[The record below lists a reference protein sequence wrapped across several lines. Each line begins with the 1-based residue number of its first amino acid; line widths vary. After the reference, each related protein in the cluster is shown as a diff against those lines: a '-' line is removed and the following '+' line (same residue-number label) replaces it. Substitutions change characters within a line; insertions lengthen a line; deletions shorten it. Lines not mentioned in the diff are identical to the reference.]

1 MKPRT
6 TAISWALG
14 GSLAILATG
23 LVAVAQPATDSMPKA
38 FGGKEDVA
46 FAMKLW
52 SALRAAKMV
61 GPDRINVQ
69 PFQGNEPHGSIQQV
83 LDGKVSV
90 AKRSG
95 RVIVKVNH
103 MAKDIKSVYAEPNK
117 AIGAYTVM
125 FKKPAG
131 YDPENKDWFWVK
143 YRHDGEID
151 SDKGMLLAGR
161 VAKGMADGCIACH
174 RAIGG
179 DDLEILK

>member
-1 MKPRT
+1 MRRT
-6 TAISWALG
+6 RKVGGAIVGVL
-14 GSLAILATG
+14 
-23 LVAVAQPATDSMPKA
+23 AVAIVGHAALAQQQTAPMAMA

-52 SALRAAKMV
+52 AAMKAASLV
-61 GPDRINVQ
+61 GPGRINVQ
-69 PFQGNEPHGSIQQV
+69 PFQGNEPHGAIQQV
-83 LDGKVSV
+83 LDGKVTV

-143 YRHDGEID
+143 YKPNGEID
-151 SDKGMLLAGR
+151 SDNGMLLAGR
-161 VAKGMADGCIACH
+161 VAKGMDQGCIACH

-179 DDLEILK
+179 DDLEILR

>member
-1 MKPRT
+1 MTRHMMSY
-6 TAISWALG
+6 ACALG
-14 GSLAILATG
+14 TILVVLTTG
-23 LVAVAQPATDSMPKA
+23 FVASAQQPKSSMAMA

-52 SALRAAKMV
+52 AALKAEKMV
-61 GPDRINVQ
+61 GPDRINVR
-69 PFQGNEPHGSIQQV
+69 PFQGNEPHGAIQQV
-83 LDGKVSV
+83 LDGKVTV

-131 YDPENKDWFWVK
+131 YDPENKDWFWAK
-143 YRHDGEID
+143 YRPDGEID

-161 VAKGMADGCIACH
+161 VAKGMDQGCIACH